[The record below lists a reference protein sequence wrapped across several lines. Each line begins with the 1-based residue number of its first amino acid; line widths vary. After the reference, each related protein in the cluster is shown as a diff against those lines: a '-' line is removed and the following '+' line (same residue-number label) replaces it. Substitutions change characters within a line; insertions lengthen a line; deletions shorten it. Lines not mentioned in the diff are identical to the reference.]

1 MKQVIVYEYIS
12 KINLLH
18 FVKIPI
24 QLFIIC
30 YETRWLKQAFGQL
43 EKYAEM
49 MRVDLPIPDTCVK
62 SEFFF
67 FRILESSE
75 KKSPPISQDSSIFG
89 HKTYFKK
96 MTKTT
101 KL

>member
-67 FRILESSE
+67 FVFWNLRRKNLLQFPKIHLFLAT
-75 KKSPPISQDSSIFG
+75 KHIS
-89 HKTYFKK
+89 KR
-96 MTKTT
+96 
-101 KL
+101 

>member
-67 FRILESSE
+67 FFSYFG
-75 KKSPPISQDSSIFG
+75 IFG
-89 HKTYFKK
+89 EKISSNFPRFIYFWPQNIFQKDD
-96 MTKTT
+96 
-101 KL
+101 